1 MESHKIY
8 FISPYIVYI
17 YICTIIYLKSSH
29 IFLSF
34 FFSSKRHTKTGLI
47 NLPSSC
53 LLFIY
58 KIVQFGVSLP
68 VNVGYAR
75 IPPFSRMP
83 SRNNRIPLTAITR
96 YAVKEVRL
104 LLPRRVSARVC
115 PPRRNVPS
123 NLWNA
128 TNVIPFTKATR
139 LERDG
144 TWRENFAGKLRYVN
158 AVSIFLLYQDL
169 YIVSIPECTRRYITS
184 FYLYIYFWWQKI
196 FRIESTIWMVTYLD
210 KRRAKLINVWY

>member
-1 MESHKIY
+1 M
-8 FISPYIVYI
+8 
-17 YICTIIYLKSSH
+17 
-29 IFLSF
+29 
-34 FFSSKRHTKTGLI
+34 
-47 NLPSSC
+47 
-53 LLFIY
+53 
-58 KIVQFGVSLP
+58 QFGVSLP
-68 VNVGYAR
+68 ANVGYAR

-158 AVSIFLLYQDL
+158 AVSIFLLY
-169 YIVSIPECTRRYITS
+169 IKISISLVFQNVQGDTS
-184 FYLYIYFWWQKI
+184 PRFIYIYI
-196 FRIESTIWMVTYLD
+196 FDGKKFFE
-210 KRRAKLINVWY
+210 